1 MDIDE
6 LEQFMAIVES
16 AGMDEGLPLEGLH
29 LHRNSWCHCAENF
42 GEKDSI
48 LLCLKCGAGYK
59 FRDGMW
65 VKVFSFDNAAMKQVL
80 GVIEGGSK
88 CNSGV

>member
-29 LHRNSWCHCAENF
+29 LHRNSWCHCAENS
-42 GEKDSI
+42 GAKDSI
-48 LLCLKCGAGYK
+48 LLCIKCGAGYR
-59 FRDGMW
+59 FRDGEW
-65 VKVFSFDNAAMKQVL
+65 IKVLSFDSEAMEQIL
-80 GVIEGGSK
+80 RVIGGSK
-88 CNSGV
+88 CSSGV